1 MKDYRLF
8 FLATLGLYTAYTET
22 EALVTSAGSVALAAQ
37 TPNGLQCQRITV
49 SACQGLGYNM
59 TAMPNLAGHTN
70 QLEAELRVSL
80 QISGHFRKV
89 FSRQDYEMKSNKSL
103 YNEM

>member
-70 QLEAELRVSL
+70 QLEAELRVRGTTL
-80 QISGHFRKV
+80 
-89 FSRQDYEMKSNKSL
+89 
-103 YNEM
+103 